1 LFWGGFGKSP
11 SGKARAVRQAYRDS
25 RKQACPELVEGRDEA
40 QRSIWTFYEAV
51 NLKERGGTH
60 YGKSNQ
66 ETFQIQKKHE
76 KGARFSDAGHG
87 IRMSTM
93 PRAQASPPCLPEL
106 RHLQGQGN
114 RPD

>member
-1 LFWGGFGKSP
+1 LFWGGFGKS
-11 SGKARAVRQAYRDS
+11 SRGKARESRGVRRT
-25 RKQACPELVEGRDEA
+25 LVYAATTREEA

-51 NLKERGGTH
+51 NLKERGVTH

-87 IRMSTM
+87 IRMSAM
-93 PRAQASPPCLPEL
+93 PRA
-106 RHLQGQGN
+106 
-114 RPD
+114 